1 MNKFPELWNL
11 PLAKY
16 VDKAMDWLLINLE
29 GFFDFIGFIIL
40 KVVLAFEDVF
50 LFVPWFVII
59 LLVGYAGWKLVGS
72 LKTGILFIRTSQKI
86 R

>member
-1 MNKFPELWNL
+1 MEAIMNKFPELFNL

-16 VDKAMDWLLINLE
+16 VDKAMDWLLIHWE

-40 KVVLAFEDVF
+40 KVVLLFEDLF

-59 LLVGYAGWKLVGS
+59 QIGRAHV
-72 LKTGILFIRTSQKI
+72 
-86 R
+86 